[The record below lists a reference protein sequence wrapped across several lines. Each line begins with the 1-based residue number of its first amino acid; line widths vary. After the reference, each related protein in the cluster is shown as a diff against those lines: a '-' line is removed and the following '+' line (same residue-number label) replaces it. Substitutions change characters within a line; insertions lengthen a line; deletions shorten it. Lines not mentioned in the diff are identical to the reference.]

1 MDINGYRIVRET
13 LPEEFDVNPVPL
25 GHENVR
31 FVTIDTGEEPHANVL
46 NLLAQASLLGG
57 ITNTGEQLPLLE
69 PYLVSEKSITFVD
82 NSVDDY
88 KLDHLDEEEL
98 NKVNAI
104 KAAEDPI
111 DIVKKLNNA
120 GFAQRL
126 ISEAVGM
133 SRPGINVY
141 INKDESEKKVI
152 NENVKNSIIG
162 LKNTFLDLVGVEG
175 YQFNVALGIIDCFY
189 SEISKNCL
197 QHPFKIT
204 PIIRA
209 EIQLAEKL
217 QSEISVSSRRVK
229 FDATLNAVHRN
240 GLIARSPDI

>member
-1 MDINGYRIVRET
+1 M
-13 LPEEFDVNPVPL
+13 
-25 GHENVR
+25 
-31 FVTIDTGEEPHANVL
+31 
-46 NLLAQASLLGG
+46 
-57 ITNTGEQLPLLE
+57 LE